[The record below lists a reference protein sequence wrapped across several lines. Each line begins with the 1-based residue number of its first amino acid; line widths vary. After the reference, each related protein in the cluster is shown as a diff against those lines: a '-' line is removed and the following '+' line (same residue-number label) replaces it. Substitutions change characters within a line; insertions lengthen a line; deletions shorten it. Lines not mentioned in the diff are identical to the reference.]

1 MLSSNE
7 EGVERRESRK
17 TLKAEEE
24 EGRETSRTGGRS
36 GREGVVESV
45 TGHGETSQ
53 HMGCGY
59 GGGGWWRNG
68 RTNGPEMWGR
78 DEGRAGG
85 RTGGEES
92 DR

>member
-17 TLKAEEE
+17 TLITEE

-36 GREGVVESV
+36 GREGVAVSV
-45 TGHGETSQ
+45 TGHGEASQ

-59 GGGGWWRNG
+59 GGGWAVEEWRG
-68 RTNGPEMWGR
+68 G
-78 DEGRAGG
+78 AGG
-85 RTGGEES
+85 RTGRKCGKGWRESGGGE
-92 DR
+92 